1 VKIVPGI
8 QRAVLVV
15 VALARNW
22 FGLRVPSKAQV
33 RQAEAMLDGYL
44 LGYEDWRLWEYVGRQ
59 TRTEP
64 DRGRL
69 GAWRR
74 ELARLLPRIAAW
86 QAEIRPAFYCDVG
99 FGWESYRQ
107 FEATPFRAYIDR
119 VTQELLDQAGALLA
133 FGIRETSTVAARFQD
148 CVLVEAGIDQL
159 KPEIESLLQT
169 AFPGSNFQVGLSE
182 VHHE

>member
-1 VKIVPGI
+1 MKIVPGI

-59 TRTEP
+59 TRTAP

-69 GAWRR
+69 AAWRK
-74 ELARLLPRIAAW
+74 ELARLLPRITRW
-86 QAEIRPAFYCDVG
+86 QAEIRPAFYRDVG
-99 FGWESYRQ
+99 FGSESYRQ
-107 FEATPFRAYIDR
+107 FEATKYRAFIERAEPRTSGSSWRAPRSRNSGNRDSGR
-119 VTQELLDQAGALLA
+119 TFPRLRLSRSWQRPVETGDWKLA
-133 FGIRETSTVAARFQD
+133 ASG
-148 CVLVEAGIDQL
+148 
-159 KPEIESLLQT
+159 
-169 AFPGSNFQVGLSE
+169 FPGL
-182 VHHE
+182 